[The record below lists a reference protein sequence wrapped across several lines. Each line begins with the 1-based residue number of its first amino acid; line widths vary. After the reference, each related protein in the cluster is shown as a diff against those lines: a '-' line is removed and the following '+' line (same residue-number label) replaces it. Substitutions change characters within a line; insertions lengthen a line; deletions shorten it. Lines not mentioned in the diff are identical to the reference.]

1 MKIEYDQIRDLLYV
15 YFSEPGTK
23 VADTVTVKEGVH
35 ADFDKDGKLIGLEVL
50 DASEIVDG
58 KIEFRISEP
67 KTSHPHQPA
76 NQIR

>member
-1 MKIEYDQIRDLLYV
+1 MLVGERMKYPVITVPPEMSLVDAVNLMKKEHIRRTPV
-15 YFSEPGTK
+15 
-23 VADTVTVKEGVH
+23 V
-35 ADFDKDGKLIGLEVL
+35 KDGKLIGLEVL

-67 KTSHPHQPA
+67 KTSHPHQTA